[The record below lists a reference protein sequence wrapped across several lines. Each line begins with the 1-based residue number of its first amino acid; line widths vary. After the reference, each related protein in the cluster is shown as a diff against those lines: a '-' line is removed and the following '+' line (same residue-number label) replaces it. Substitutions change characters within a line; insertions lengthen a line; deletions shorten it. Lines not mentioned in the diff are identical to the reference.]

1 MKKKFLV
8 ALLAVVCALCCAFGM
23 AACKDKEEDGAAE
36 SEPKMTQEQWSACLT
51 SFATGKN
58 FSLQMTVNNNVV
70 GAMKLQGSTYYDIV
84 GSSERIYTTDGTN
97 YNIYR
102 KNSSNPSWTK
112 SVATASEYNS
122 AVNTDAC
129 DLVNGATAVVIGN
142 YDKFT
147 YADNKYTANSVIVI
161 AEDQFEIKDVEITVK
176 SGKVTKIVCVW
187 IGMGGDVDK
196 TVTIDSVGSTTIPVP
211 NV

>member
-23 AACKDKEEDGAAE
+23 AACKDKEEDSAAE
-36 SEPKMTQEQWSACLT
+36 SEPKMTQEQWQACLT

-58 FSLQMTVNNNVV
+58 FSLKMTVNNNVV
-70 GAMKLQGSTYYDIV
+70 GAMKLQGTTYYDV
-84 GSSERIYTTDGTN
+84 VSSSERIYTTDGTN
-97 YNIYR
+97 YYVYR
-102 KNSSNPSWTK
+102 KSLNTSWTK
-112 SVATASEYNS
+112 TATTAEEYNS
-122 AVNTDAC
+122 EVNTDAC
-129 DLVNGATAVVIGN
+129 TLVNGATAVVIDN

-147 YADNKYTANSVIVI
+147 YANNKYTANSVIVI

-176 SGKVTKIVCVW
+176 SGKVTNIECVW

-196 TVTIDSVGSTTIPVP
+196 NVTIDSVGSTTIPVP